1 MRRWLEWAGMA
12 LRPSIQVLIDH
23 LEQLRQ
29 ERGRLV
35 ANREKL
41 LREISEL
48 ASRQT
53 ELKALLEH
61 EWAKFKTRGWME

>member
-1 MRRWLEWAGMA
+1 MA
-12 LRPSIQVLIDH
+12 LRPSVQVLIDH

-29 ERGRLV
+29 ERERLL
-35 ANREKL
+35 ARREKL
-41 LREISEL
+41 LSDIAEL

-61 EWAKFKTRGWME
+61 EWAKFKARGWMD